1 MKRGAREEDEEG
13 RRRGE
18 EEGRR
23 GGGRV
28 KKRVER
34 DFERGRG
41 LLFPVVFFLP
51 SVFFS
56 GEQAPPL

>member
-1 MKRGAREEDEEG
+1 MRKE
-13 RRRGE
+13 E
-18 EEGRR
+18 EEGGRKEEEE
-23 GGGRV
+23 GGGQ
-28 KKRVER
+28 KKESRETS
-34 DFERGRG
+34 RGRG

>member
-1 MKRGAREEDEEG
+1 MRKE
-13 RRRGE
+13 E

-23 GGGRV
+23 KEEEEREERGK